1 MLSCNKRKRIELS
14 NYVQPS
20 GVHGEGQLPLPAKP
34 SDWFSWII
42 SPSQWPRSG
51 KYRDQS
57 KLLEADAL
65 EEVNEDEKKKD
76 KMRGREEQ
84 HWVQGLSSVHTR

>member
-1 MLSCNKRKRIELS
+1 MCK
-14 NYVQPS
+14 PS

-65 EEVNEDEKKKD
+65 EEVNEDGKKKD
-76 KMRGREEQ
+76 KICVGEKEQ
-84 HWVQGLSSVHTR
+84 HWVQGSSPVHTRVRSVHTI